1 MLRFNNAPTKGYE
14 KDVGS
19 KTTIRILNSQV
30 VTKPQFQFLSSPLY
44 KRLKL
49 LMWDPSNY
57 TSSVNEVSL
66 HTSSRTAIL
75 SIILK
80 SLLLDRLYDVPPFV
94 RHSGSRTPNTT
105 SRRTTCR
112 SERPIRGRTFTSFIR
127 STCGAYGTTYK
138 ITPQLISDAILR
150 RPGF

>member
-1 MLRFNNAPTKGYE
+1 MYLSKPSSYLVLNEYKLLLKIKNNAVFFVVLDQHDLVLRFNNAPTKGYE

-57 TSSVNEVSL
+57 TTPINEV
-66 HTSSRTAIL
+66 I
-75 SIILK
+75 
-80 SLLLDRLYDVPPFV
+80 D
-94 RHSGSRTPNTT
+94 N
-105 SRRTTCR
+105 
-112 SERPIRGRTFTSFIR
+112 
-127 STCGAYGTTYK
+127 
-138 ITPQLISDAILR
+138 
-150 RPGF
+150 